1 MVVEKFTLIAAA
13 PDAPSPS
20 KSGPQRSCATGWSW
34 QLSST
39 QRQFCIGTASAEF
52 ERLDGLYDR
61 HVVVFRAVH
70 PRTDG
75 PHLQSFVDLPLEFPT
90 WNLTALVSRL
100 TTLATVRESAA
111 LLLRASIT
119 FRLAR
124 SEPKRFGRGIR
135 NSRGI
140 FRWESMT
147 RKAKRTY
154 GIRRGSRKVG
164 KRTAYLLN
172 ARPGKRD

>member
-75 PHLQSFVDLPLEFPT
+75 PHLQILCRPAAAIPDLESYRLSF
-90 WNLTALVSRL
+90 ALDHSCNSAGKRRSASR
-100 TTLATVRESAA
+100 
-111 LLLRASIT
+111 RASIT

-124 SEPKRFGRGIR
+124 SEPKDAI
-135 NSRGI
+135 
-140 FRWESMT
+140 E
-147 RKAKRTY
+147 K
-154 GIRRGSRKVG
+154 
-164 KRTAYLLN
+164 YLRSVLPF
-172 ARPGKRD
+172 ARQ